1 LLDNLKWIEEAEQ
14 SRLVVGSQARILYAD
29 ASGRAA
35 IAKAMNDAVA
45 RGTLSAPVVISR
57 DHHDVS
63 GTDAPFRETANI
75 TDGSAYCADMAVQN
89 FVGDSFRGA
98 TWVALH
104 NGGGTGW
111 GVAVNGGF
119 GLVLD
124 GSEEQG
130 EKASRMLFW
139 DVNNGVNRRAWAG
152 NDNARLALEEAM
164 HANPLLRV
172 TLAHKASPDVVHQAL
187 SKKK

>member
-1 LLDNLKWIEEAEQ
+1 
-14 SRLVVGSQARILYAD
+14 
-29 ASGRAA
+29 
-35 IAKAMNDAVA
+35 M
-45 RGTLSAPVVISR
+45 ISR

-63 GTDAPFRETANI
+63 GTDAPFRETSNI
-75 TDGSAYCADMAVQN
+75 EDGSMFCSGHMMLMAFFLPEKVFFFSDMAVHN

-124 GSEEQG
+124 GTKDVKEE
-130 EKASRMLFW
+130 KLMCANYFFCSLMWSLCSRPNVELNKCCFGM
-139 DVNNGVNRRAWAG
+139 
-152 NDNARLALEEAM
+152 
-164 HANPLLRV
+164 
-172 TLAHKASPDVVHQAL
+172 
-187 SKKK
+187 